1 MLLGSRGRIISEILI
16 CTHSLNMVTPGADSV
31 VLGAEEIQKRE
42 REEIILPGKEESGVG
57 WVLWAAGPRQARLLV
72 EPCKVTGP
80 QRVGRAIHLSRK
92 LVLGISLLCSRGNT
106 GPCVSWK

>member
-1 MLLGSRGRIISEILI
+1 MGSRGRIISEILI
-16 CTHSLNMVTPGADSV
+16 RILSLNMVSPGADSV

-57 WVLWAAGPRQARLLV
+57 WVLRVAGPRQARLLV
-72 EPCKVTGP
+72 ELCKVAGP

-92 LVLGISLLCSRGNT
+92 LVLGLRLLCPRGTTN
-106 GPCVSWK
+106 PCVSWK